1 MFLFH
6 CVWLPGCLGDINFH
20 GRLFYLGHLE
30 EVISLYIVFL
40 SNDKFLLEIWRIR
53 EFLVL
58 TKFWGNGTSF
68 YTTVGCKLLTAFPEG
83 YLVVHISSLDGSI
96 YFELSDFQI

>member
-30 EVISLYIVFL
+30 EVISLYVVFL
-40 SNDKFLLEIWRIR
+40 SNDKFLLAIWRIR
-53 EFLVL
+53 ECMAL

-68 YTTVGCKLLTAFPEG
+68 YTTVGYQLLATFLES
-83 YLVVHISSLDGSI
+83 YLVVHTCSLNSSI
-96 YFELSDFQI
+96 YFEHSDSQI